1 MSRSSLCDYSYG
13 YILASGIITIT
24 VVGADDA
31 ERRVDERKK
40 EQYLKIVRYLLTVY
54 VK

>member
-24 VVGADDA
+24 AAGADDA

-40 EQYLKIVRYLLTVY
+40 K
-54 VK
+54 